1 MTIGKKIRFRR
12 ELLGYS
18 QQELAD
24 KAHIGRSY
32 ISELENDKYQ
42 PTAPVIVGLA
52 KALKCTADYLI
63 EDSEK
68 EAV

>member
-12 ELLGYS
+12 ELLGFS
-18 QQELAD
+18 QQDLAD

-52 KALKCTADYLI
+52 KALKCSTDYLI
-63 EDSEK
+63 CFEK
-68 EAV
+68 ENV